1 MRHTW
6 SEVDLG
12 LNNPVP
18 NRDNNRF
25 SEVSPPSKS
34 SGLLR
39 RDTDPPELLTGT
51 CKLMKEQIAALI
63 ESALKT
69 LVDNGV
75 LPEDVQPRIMV
86 ENTRDKSHG
95 DFASNIAMT
104 LAKPAKRN
112 PRELAQLLTEAL
124 PDVPE
129 LERTEIAGPGFINFF
144 MSQAS
149 TSAVVE
155 QILTAGE
162 KFGLV
167 EKNANEKVQV
177 EFVSANPTG
186 PLHVGHGRGA
196 AYGATVAD
204 LLEAAGVNVDREY
217 YVNDAGRQMNILATS
232 VWLRYLEKCGQE
244 LTFPSNGYKGAYI
257 YDIAAELFEKE
268 GDRLNHPV
276 ADVFADIPADEP
288 QGGDKELHIDALIE
302 RANTLLGEAD
312 YRIVFDAGLDSIL
325 DDIRDDLG
333 EFGVNYQT
341 WFSERSLTSSGDVDR
356 ALETLTEKGFIYKDE
371 TDGNLWFRST
381 DFGDDK
387 DRVVKRANGATTYFA
402 SDIAYHMNKFE
413 RGYDKVINIWGADHH
428 GYITRVKAAIEALGY
443 DPKRLEV
450 RLVQFAILYRGEE
463 RVQMSTRSGSFV
475 TLRELRDEVGSDAC
489 RFFYVTRK
497 AEQHMDF
504 DLELAKS
511 ESKDNPVY
519 YIQYAHAR
527 VCSVKRKLDDAGW
540 SWDKDAG
547 LANLSILDSEHEKDL
562 ITKLSKYPEVLKN
575 AGLSHEPHMLANY
588 LKELAGDF
596 HTYYN
601 AHKMLIED
609 ADLRNARIT
618 LSEAARQVIANG
630 LQLLGVSAPEQM

>member
-1 MRHTW
+1 
-6 SEVDLG
+6 
-12 LNNPVP
+12 
-18 NRDNNRF
+18 
-25 SEVSPPSKS
+25 
-34 SGLLR
+34 
-39 RDTDPPELLTGT
+39 
-51 CKLMKEQIAALI
+51 MKEHIAELI
-63 ESALKT
+63 QSALNS
-69 LVDNGV
+69 LLENGV
-75 LPEDVQPRIMV
+75 LPADVQPRIMV

-95 DFASNIAMT
+95 DFASNVSLT
-104 LAKPAKRN
+104 LAKAAKRN
-112 PRELAQLLTEAL
+112 PRELAQMITDAL
-124 PDVPE
+124 PASPQLD
-129 LERTEIAGPGFINFF
+129 RTEIAGPGFINFF
-144 MSQAS
+144 MNQES
-149 TSAVVE
+149 TAAVVE
-155 QILTAGE
+155 QILTLGQS
-162 KFGLV
+162 FGLV
-167 EKNANEKVQV
+167 EKKSDEKVQV

-196 AYGATVAD
+196 AYGATVSD

-244 LTFPSNGYKGAYI
+244 LTFPSNGYKGAYVH
-257 YDIAAELFEKE
+257 DIAAELQAKE
-268 GDRLNHPV
+268 GDRLSRPV
-276 ADVFADIPADEP
+276 ADVFADIPDDEP
-288 QGGDKELHIDALIE
+288 FGGDKEIHIDALIE
-302 RANTLLGEAD
+302 RANALLGEDD
-312 YRIVFDAGLDSIL
+312 YRIAFDAGLDSIL
-325 DDIRDDLG
+325 TDIRDDLG

-341 WFSERSLTSSGDVDR
+341 WFSERSLTSTGDVDR

-371 TDGNLWFRST
+371 TDGNFWFRST
-381 DFGDDK
+381 EFGDDK
-387 DRVVKRANGATTYFA
+387 DRVVKRANGQTTYFA

-428 GYITRVKAAIEALGY
+428 GYITRVKAAIQALGY
-443 DPKRLEV
+443 DPERLVV

-527 VCSVKRKLDDAGW
+527 VCSVMRKLDEAGW
-540 SWDKDAG
+540 SWDKAAG
-547 LANLSILDSEHEKDL
+547 LAALSRLETEHEKDL
-562 ITKLSKYPEVLKN
+562 ITKLSKYPDLLKN

-588 LKELAGDF
+588 LKELASDF

-601 AHKMLIED
+601 AQKMLIDD
-609 ADLRNARIT
+609 AELRNARLT
-618 LSEAARQVIANG
+618 LSEAARQVISNG
-630 LQLLGVSAPEQM
+630 LQLLGVSAPEHM

>member
-1 MRHTW
+1 
-6 SEVDLG
+6 
-12 LNNPVP
+12 
-18 NRDNNRF
+18 
-25 SEVSPPSKS
+25 
-34 SGLLR
+34 
-39 RDTDPPELLTGT
+39 
-51 CKLMKEQIAALI
+51 MKEHIAELI
-63 ESALKT
+63 QSALNS
-69 LVDNGV
+69 LLENGV
-75 LPEDVQPRIMV
+75 LPADVQPRIMV

-95 DFASNIAMT
+95 DFASNVSLT
-104 LAKPAKRN
+104 LAKAAKRN
-112 PRELAQLLTEAL
+112 PRELAQMITDAL
-124 PDVPE
+124 PASPQLD
-129 LERTEIAGPGFINFF
+129 RTEIAGPGFINFF
-144 MSQAS
+144 MNQES
-149 TSAVVE
+149 TAAVVE
-155 QILTAGE
+155 QILTQGQS
-162 KFGLV
+162 FGLV
-167 EKNANEKVQV
+167 EKKSDEKVQV

-196 AYGATVAD
+196 AYGATVSD

-244 LTFPSNGYKGAYI
+244 LTFPSNGYKGAYVH
-257 YDIAAELFEKE
+257 DIAAELQAKE
-268 GDRLNHPV
+268 GDRLSRPV
-276 ADVFADIPADEP
+276 ADVFADIPDDEP
-288 QGGDKELHIDALIE
+288 FGGDKEIHIDALIE
-302 RANTLLGEAD
+302 RANALLGEDD

-325 DDIRDDLG
+325 TDIRDDLG

-341 WFSERSLTSSGDVDR
+341 WFSERSLTSTGDVDR

-371 TDGNLWFRST
+371 TDGNFWFRST
-381 DFGDDK
+381 EFGDDK
-387 DRVVKRANGATTYFA
+387 DRVVKRANGQTTYFA

-428 GYITRVKAAIEALGY
+428 GYITRVKAAIQALGY
-443 DPKRLEV
+443 DPERLVV

-527 VCSVKRKLDDAGW
+527 VCSVMRKLDEAGW
-540 SWDKDAG
+540 SWDKAAG
-547 LANLSILDSEHEKDL
+547 LAALSRLETEHEKDL
-562 ITKLSKYPEVLKN
+562 ITKLSKYPDVLKN

-588 LKELAGDF
+588 LKELASDF

-601 AHKMLIED
+601 AQKMLIDD
-609 ADLRNARIT
+609 AELRNARLT
-618 LSEAARQVIANG
+618 LSEASRQVISNG
-630 LQLLGVSAPEQM
+630 LQLLGVSAPEHM